1 MKRENAA
8 IHVCFRKRPL
18 PEEEKTDCLVLT
30 KEHIKLCSPHPN
42 KPSRS
47 FQIKP
52 DIAVWPEEYT
62 NPTIFR
68 EYVQPHLQHFLV
80 GGGGDGLVLMMYG
93 QTGSGKTYTLIGDG
107 PLSHTNGL
115 IQYCMEYIYQSKAT
129 FKKLDIACYEIYN
142 EHMTDLLNPNTKIP
156 TWTNLLEAKGNVE
169 IGSLE
174 KAKYY
179 MKLMTYRKKMGKTKA
194 NDQSSRSHTIYRI
207 RMDSRWLIFIDL
219 AGNERGCYSVGQNRA
234 EMREGS
240 SINQSLFSLKEC
252 IRAFRTRKSY
262 IPYRRSRLT
271 QTLRTIF
278 EGKFQMHFIATLSS
292 RSVHFHDTLDTLRY
306 GYSLYA
312 SDLTNLE
319 RRIIPQPPPERIS
332 TIDRES
338 FLERF
343 FKTIMTQHQYIQK
356 YHRLYKKYSS
366 GNPKGLSLEEV
377 IKLIERHKLFILQD
391 SDYYISFRDFV
402 PLAIE
407 APATQR
413 NLQDT
418 VERIPEPESRE
429 QIASEPVLSEPVPPE
444 PVPPKPVPPKKPPR
458 EEKPPPQTHRRIVSP
473 KSKRPSNRNRPP
485 PS

>member
-18 PEEEKTDCLVLT
+18 PEEEKKTNDCLLLT
-30 KEHIKLCSPHPN
+30 KEYIKLYSPHPN
-42 KPSRS
+42 KQSRC
-47 FQIKP
+47 FHIKP
-52 DIAVWPEEYT
+52 DIAVWPEQYT
-62 NPTIFR
+62 NQTIFR

-80 GGGGDGLVLMMYG
+80 GAGGDGLVLMMYG

-115 IQYCMEYIYQSKAT
+115 IQYCLEYIYQSRAT

-169 IGSLE
+169 IASLE

-179 MKLMTYRKKMGKTKA
+179 IKLMTYRKKMGKTKA

-219 AGNERGCYSVGQNRA
+219 AGNERGCYSLGQNRS

-252 IRAFRTRKSY
+252 IRAFRKRKSY

-271 QTLRTIF
+271 QTLRTVF

-292 RSVHFHDTLDTLRY
+292 RSVHFHDTLDTLQY
-306 GYSLYA
+306 GYSLYD

-338 FLERF
+338 FLQRF

-366 GNPKGLSLEEV
+366 GNPTGLPLEEV
-377 IKLIERHKLFILQD
+377 VKLIERHKLFILQD
-391 SDYYISFRDFV
+391 TDYYISFRDFV
-402 PLAIE
+402 PLAIQ
-407 APATQR
+407 APSTQS
-413 NLQDT
+413 NLGDT
-418 VERIPEPESRE
+418 LEPISKPESR
-429 QIASEPVLSEPVPPE
+429 E
-444 PVPPKPVPPKKPPR
+444 PVPPKPVPPKPVPPKPVPPKNPR
-458 EEKPPPQTHRRIVSP
+458 RDEKAPSQTHRRIVAS
-473 KSKRPSNRNRPP
+473 SHRNCKI
-485 PS
+485 